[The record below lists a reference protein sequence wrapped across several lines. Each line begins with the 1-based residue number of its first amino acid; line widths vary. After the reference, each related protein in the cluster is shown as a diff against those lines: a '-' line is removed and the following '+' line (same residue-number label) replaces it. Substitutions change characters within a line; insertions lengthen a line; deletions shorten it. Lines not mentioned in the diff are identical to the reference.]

1 MTTTTSKALGASAL
15 GLIMAATSVA
25 AVLPSDALAAPTS
38 TDGTAQEAAVEASA
52 APVRAEAKVEGVFSF
67 SQEAVT
73 DNGYISQVFRKA
85 SAVLCQA
92 PYLAEAA
99 AAGLP
104 IQVTGSV
111 DEGFAVVVGEGESE
125 NDGRARETKLVG
137 CACSTNGPGG
147 GAVANAEVAGLTL
160 ESLAAR
166 AGIR

>member
-1 MTTTTSKALGASAL
+1 MTTTTSKVLGASAL
-15 GLIMAATSVA
+15 GLIMAAGSVA
-25 AVLPSDALAAPTS
+25 AAVPSDALAVPAAG
-38 TDGTAQEAAVEASA
+38 DEAAQEAAVEASA
-52 APVRAEAKVEGVFSF
+52 VPARATAKVEGAFSF
-67 SQEAVT
+67 TQEAVT

-99 AAGLP
+99 EAGLP

-111 DEGFAVVVGEGESE
+111 DEGFTVQVGED
-125 NDGRARETKLVG
+125 DGQGRETKLVG

-160 ESLAAR
+160 EALAVQAGAR
-166 AGIR
+166 